1 MEQKSL
7 LLRSKTTQLQQAE
20 NSMGNALT
28 QKILIT
34 LGFIFAYRVLAYIP
48 VPGVDTSVIASY
60 FTDANNALGL
70 ANMFSGNAIERLS
83 IISLGIM
90 PYITASIVM
99 ELLAA
104 TFPTLGQ
111 MKKERD
117 GMQKYMQIIRYFTIF
132 ITVVQAIGVS
142 MGLQSLTGSSGQS
155 AVMIDPTTFV
165 IIATFSMLT
174 GTMLLM
180 WIGEQITQKGIG
192 NGISL
197 IIFAGIVS
205 GLPSAISNTVQA
217 VNAGEMSFLTILAIL
232 GVMLITILAIIYVEL
247 GERRVPISY
256 SRKTIM
262 QNQNKRVMNY
272 IPVKVNLSGVIPPI
286 FASAILM
293 FPLTMLQS
301 SQNDILVKIADILA
315 PGGVVFNVVTFL
327 LVVFFAFFYAS
338 IAFNAKDISDN
349 LKKQGGFIPGVRPG
363 EHTKEFLNDVA
374 SKLTVTGATYLA
386 IISTVPFVFI
396 NGMGASFY
404 FGGTAVLIIVQVA
417 LDTMRKVEAQR
428 TMNQYNTLGN
438 VGL

>member
-1 MEQKSL
+1 
-7 LLRSKTTQLQQAE
+7 
-20 NSMGNALT
+20 MGNALT
-28 QKILIT
+28 QKILLT

-48 VPGVDTSVIASY
+48 VPGVDLGVIKEFFDSN
-60 FTDANNALGL
+60 ANNALGL
-70 ANMFSGNAIERLS
+70 ANMFSGDAISRLS

-132 ITVVQAIGVS
+132 ITLIQAIGVS
-142 MGLQSLTGSSGQS
+142 MGLQSLTGRAGQS
-155 AVMIDPTTFV
+155 AIMIDPTMFTV
-165 IIATFSMLT
+165 VATFSMLT

-205 GLPSAISNTVQA
+205 GIPSAISNTVQS
-217 VNAGEMSFLTILAIL
+217 VNTGEMNFLSIILILAIMF
-232 GVMLITILAIIYVEL
+232 VTIFTIIYIEL

-256 SRKTIM
+256 SRKIMM

-272 IPVKVNLSGVIPPI
+272 IPIKINLSGVIPAI
-286 FASAILM
+286 FASAVLM

-301 SQNDILVKIADILA
+301 SKAPFLLQIADLLA
-315 PGGVVFNVVTFL
+315 PGGLIFNIVTFL
-327 LVVFFAFFYAS
+327 LVMFFAFFYAS

-349 LKKQGGFIPGVRPG
+349 LKRQGGFIPGVRPG
-363 EHTKEFLNDVA
+363 EHTREFLNEVA
-374 SKLTVTGATYLA
+374 SRLTATGAFYLA
-386 IISTVPFVFI
+386 LISTLPFALI
-396 NGMGASFY
+396 SMMNASFY
-404 FGGTAVLIIVQVA
+404 FGGVAVLIIVQVA

-428 TMNQYNTLGN
+428 TMNQYDTLGN